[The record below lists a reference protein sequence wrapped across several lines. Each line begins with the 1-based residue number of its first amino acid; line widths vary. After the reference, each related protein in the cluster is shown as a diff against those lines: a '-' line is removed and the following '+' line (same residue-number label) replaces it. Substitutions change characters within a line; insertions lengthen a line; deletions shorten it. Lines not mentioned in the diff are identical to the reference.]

1 MCINPCLNKQE
12 VERTTTKLRTSIIT
26 WSSSQIS
33 LAVTGNE
40 GAMTG
45 IAAVSAAA
53 AAAAI

>member
-26 WSSSQIS
+26 EQLSQIS

-45 IAAVSAAA
+45 IAAAVSTAAA
-53 AAAAI
+53 AT

>member
-45 IAAVSAAA
+45 IAAAAVST
-53 AAAAI
+53 AAI

>member
-26 WSSSQIS
+26 WSSSSQIS

-45 IAAVSAAA
+45 IAAAVST
-53 AAAAI
+53 AAI